1 MGTSFKSVWKPWDPK
16 LIWKGVIYT
25 VFYPQIFTIFL
36 KRLTRSDFISTPH
49 KSSPY
54 ETPSEMERVH
64 RKIKSL
70 SCRVLF
76 SWKHF
81 FYCSRVCMHTS
92 ARTTSNMESGWER
105 KYGMKAR
112 LQWNT
117 QTPNTPVMW
126 TNWKMNLSVLRCSE
140 SSSLMAALLHLWLNV
155 SPSVAH
161 HNSGKWALTNAGV

>member
-16 LIWKGVIYT
+16 LIWNDVIYT

-36 KRLTRSDFISTPH
+36 KRLTWSDFISTPH

-117 QTPNTPVMW
+117 QTPTHQLCERTGRRICQYCGAVRARAWWQRYCIYDW
-126 TNWKMNLSVLRCSE
+126 TSLR
-140 SSSLMAALLHLWLNV
+140 V
-155 SPSVAH
+155 
-161 HNSGKWALTNAGV
+161 